1 MSGATGTPA
10 SVAACGGVEWQPG
23 DSELALGASCCFGCI
38 LVLALAS
45 WLFAACERDAG
56 GEREGLRRRR
66 PSLTLPLTQRRMLTT
81 FTPDTRA
88 IVASS
93 RAVLLGWTAFVIVPQ
108 SPIPLELAE
117 LTRKASQHARSWGN
131 GMAASASGPSA
142 SAASHDAAGR
152 GRPVSPETRTPGPAK
167 TQSFS
172 LAAEV
177 MGQDAEWD
185 PNADATEAVEAEGVT
200 SRSRIASVAPPA
212 APGVEESVLSTI
224 HRTTSMASFANSG
237 AVVGGGQPAQRV
249 RVVLRVPDGAGKSPS
264 SGCYGQRMRQACGS
278 TAAGH
283 SRRAVLLVSLSA
295 GMWGVLAC
303 FLDGDRPYW
312 AAWLIGIL
320 WGISWAG
327 FLWLCS
333 VFVWYWTRLAR
344 SARRL
349 RTIHEIVRLRD
360 MGMVGDGSLWSENR
374 QAGGLAGPLDAT
386 ADPYAV
392 SLLSFWSTAGAVLGV
407 ALISASIAAELEIAD
422 CLVNGPMKQRRG
434 PNPRQAMVGIV
445 VAALALL
452 VAMGFLSGRQL
463 ILRFGVLTDHA
474 HKAAT
479 ARPATRP
486 PMPNRASSV
495 SRFGSATSTA
505 NFSTNRMVKQS
516 QRSSQTADV
525 CPGSPVVAPMA
536 VGHAI
541 LEASGAVPLSGTG
554 RESTSPKA
562 GKAGD
567 IILSA
572 SSTASLTARGDA
584 SPMAGRRKSAANQR
598 LAAIKQKRLRE
609 EAEQWSVA
617 LKAIQR
623 RLGSFIGAMSVVCVC
638 ELAHLFIRP
647 SADPSG
653 VLHVAVGAL
662 RVLVVCSVV
671 LSAWFGTVPERVMEV
686 ASLLCCSC
694 RCLGGGS
701 STSSAARVSPMTG
714 LGTVSPPSGSQ
725 S

>member
-1 MSGATGTPA
+1 MAGATA
-10 SVAACGGVEWQPG
+10 GVPDCEGMEWRPG
-23 DSELALGASCCFGCI
+23 DSELALGASCCFGCV
-38 LVLALAS
+38 LVLALVS
-45 WLFAACERDAG
+45 WLLAACERDAG

-131 GMAASASGPSA
+131 GMAASAPGA
-142 SAASHDAAGR
+142 SAQGASHDTASRAAPSG
-152 GRPVSPETRTPGPAK
+152 PKTRTPGPAQSK
-167 TQSFS
+167 SFS

-200 SRSRIASVAPPA
+200 SRSRIASVAAPA

-224 HRTTSMASFANSG
+224 HRTTSMASFANG
-237 AVVGGGQPAQRV
+237 GTVVGGGQPAQRV
-249 RVVLRVPDGAGKSPS
+249 RVVLRAPDGAGKSPG
-264 SGCYGQRMRQACGS
+264 SGCYGQRMRQACGN

-283 SRRAVLLVSLSA
+283 SRRAVILVSLSA
-295 GMWGVLAC
+295 GLWGILAC
-303 FLDGDRPYW
+303 CLDGDRPQW
-312 AAWLIGIL
+312 AAWVVGTL
-320 WGISWAG
+320 WGIGWAG

-374 QAGGLAGPLDAT
+374 QAGGLAGPFDAT

-392 SLLSFWSTAGAVLGV
+392 SLLSFWGTVGAVMAV
-407 ALISASIAAELEIAD
+407 ALISSSIAAELELAA
-422 CLVNGPMKQRRG
+422 CAANGPIEQRRG
-434 PNPRQAMVGIV
+434 PNPRQAMVGTV
-445 VAALALL
+445 VATLAML

-463 ILRFGVLTDHA
+463 IVRFGVLTDHA
-474 HKAAT
+474 HKAAVAKPVT
-479 ARPATRP
+479 RAPA
-486 PMPNRASSV
+486 PNRTSSV
-495 SRFGSATSTA
+495 SRFGSVTSTA
-505 NFSTNRMVKQS
+505 NFSTNRTSKQS
-516 QRSSQTADV
+516 QRSSQTAGV
-525 CPGSPVVAPMA
+525 CPSSPVVAPMA

-541 LEASGAVPLSGTG
+541 LEASGAVPMSATG

-584 SPMAGRRKSAANQR
+584 SPMPGRRRSAATQR

-609 EAEQWSVA
+609 EAEQWSAA

-623 RLGSFIGAMSVVCVC
+623 RLACLIGAMAIVCVC
-638 ELAHLFIRP
+638 ELAHLFVRP
-647 SADPSG
+647 SSDPSG
-653 VLHVAVGAL
+653 VLHIAIGAL
-662 RVLVVCSVV
+662 RVIVVCSVV
-671 LSAWFGTVPERVMEV
+671 LSAWFGTVPESVV
-686 ASLLCCSC
+686 AIGSVLCCSC
-694 RCLGGGS
+694 RCLCSGS
-701 STSSAARVSPMTG
+701 LTASAARVGPMMG
-714 LGTVSPPSGSQ
+714 VASGAPSAASQ